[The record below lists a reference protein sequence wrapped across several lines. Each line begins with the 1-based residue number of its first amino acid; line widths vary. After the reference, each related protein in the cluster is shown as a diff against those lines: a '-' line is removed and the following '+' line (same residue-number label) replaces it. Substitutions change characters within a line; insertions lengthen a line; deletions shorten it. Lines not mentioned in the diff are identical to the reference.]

1 MLLALTAAYL
11 PGTSVSSHQ
20 SSARGTP
27 PITHRKLRQASENR
41 RNIGGEMLLRKRRP
55 AVTCLLSTMENHLK
69 GIIKNLSLA
78 WPALSGRLV
87 LIIAA
92 AEFRAK
98 CSAPLPPLRETLVG
112 IWHRPFRLAPAIP
125 PSFPA
130 PQLRTSNAQSQNAF
144 VVRSTRQAKTPLEKY
159 EFLSESNE
167 TGRSLVVGPSC
178 AAEDESKRSI
188 KICTSLLDTLPA
200 APL

>member
-1 MLLALTAAYL
+1 
-11 PGTSVSSHQ
+11 
-20 SSARGTP
+20 
-27 PITHRKLRQASENR
+27 
-41 RNIGGEMLLRKRRP
+41 MLLRKGRP

-87 LIIAA
+87 LVA

-98 CSAPLPPLRETLVG
+98 CSAPLRETLVG

-130 PQLRTSNAQSQNAF
+130 PQLRTSNAQSQKAF
-144 VVRSTRQAKTPLEKY
+144 VVRSTWQAKTPLEKY
-159 EFLSESNE
+159 QFLSESNE

-188 KICTSLLDTLPA
+188 KICIPLLDTLPA

>member
-1 MLLALTAAYL
+1 
-11 PGTSVSSHQ
+11 
-20 SSARGTP
+20 
-27 PITHRKLRQASENR
+27 
-41 RNIGGEMLLRKRRP
+41 MLLRKRRP
-55 AVTCLLSTMENHLK
+55 AVICLLSTMENHLR

-87 LIIAA
+87 LAA

-98 CSAPLPPLRETLVG
+98 CSAPLRETRVG
-112 IWHRPFRLAPAIP
+112 VWHRSFRLAPAIP

-130 PQLRTSNAQSQNAF
+130 PQLRTSNAQSQKAF
-144 VVRSTRQAKTPLEKY
+144 VVRRTWQAKTPLEKY
-159 EFLSESNE
+159 EFLSESKE

-188 KICTSLLDTLPA
+188 KICISPLDTLPA

>member
-1 MLLALTAAYL
+1 VLLALTAAYL

-27 PITHRKLRQASENR
+27 PITHRKSRPASENR
-41 RNIGGEMLLRKRRP
+41 RNIGGETLLRKRRP

-69 GIIKNLSLA
+69 GIIKNRSLA

-87 LIIAA
+87 LAA

-98 CSAPLPPLRETLVG
+98 CSAPLRETLVG
-112 IWHRPFRLAPAIP
+112 IWHRPFRLTPAIP
-125 PSFPA
+125 AEFPRSPVTNQQCSVA
-130 PQLRTSNAQSQNAF
+130 EC
-144 VVRSTRQAKTPLEKY
+144 VRSSCTRQAKRPLEKY

-188 KICTSLLDTLPA
+188 KICISPLDMLPA